1 MKAKLTNFYRAK
13 GNGTASFTF
22 HLYECTDVEIAAIK
36 KNKGG
41 NYRSDME
48 EINGEIVE
56 VPRVTLWDT
65 HGCEK
70 VGDYATDLI
79 ITENGSVVN
88 GDLETFQL
96 EAELRKSPAMQQ
108 AVAQAQANAYLQK
121 KGLLGGKK
129 RPQLNSAPVNSNAVV
144 NVNENTEAD
153 KF

>member
-1 MKAKLTNFYRAK
+1 MKAKLNNFYLAK
-13 GNGTASFTF
+13 GTGTASYTF
-22 HLYECTDVEIAAIK
+22 KLYGCTDVEIAAIK
-36 KNKGG
+36 KNKGEY
-41 NYRSDME
+41 YRSDME
-48 EINGEIVE
+48 EINGEIAE
-56 VPRVTLWDT
+56 VPRVTLWDP

-70 VGDYATDLI
+70 VGDIATDLI

-96 EAELRKSPAMQQ
+96 EAELRKSPVMQA

-129 RPQLNSAPVNSNAVV
+129 RPQLNSAPVKTETVV
-144 NVNENTEAD
+144 NANENTEAD

>member
-22 HLYECTDVEIAAIK
+22 HLYECTDAEIEAIK

-65 HGCEK
+65 HGAK
-70 VGDYATDLI
+70 VVGDYATDLV

-88 GDLETFQL
+88 GDLEMFKL
-96 EAELRKSPAMQQ
+96 EAELRNSPAMQA
-108 AVAQAQANAYLQK
+108 AVGTAQANRYLEK
-121 KGLLGGKK
+121 KGLLGGNK
-129 RPQLNSAPVNSNAVV
+129 RPQLNSAPVISSSVV
-144 NVNENTEAD
+144 NTTETPSVD
-153 KF
+153 VF